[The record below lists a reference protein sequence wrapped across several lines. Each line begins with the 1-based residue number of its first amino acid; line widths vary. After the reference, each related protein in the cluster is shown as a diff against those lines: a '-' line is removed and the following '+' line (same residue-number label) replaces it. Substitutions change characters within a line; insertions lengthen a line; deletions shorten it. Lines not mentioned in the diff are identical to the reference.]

1 MDITPLYT
9 VIPNGKGLLALKQF
23 FDLHTMKEPSSETL
37 HRLAVNPQLFFICRQ
52 LLQTNLKQ
60 WHAHGYQTGAQLCQ
74 SSRVLH

>member
-9 VIPNGKGLLALKQF
+9 LIPNGKGLLALKQF

-52 LLQTNLKQ
+52 LL
-60 WHAHGYQTGAQLCQ
+60 
-74 SSRVLH
+74 